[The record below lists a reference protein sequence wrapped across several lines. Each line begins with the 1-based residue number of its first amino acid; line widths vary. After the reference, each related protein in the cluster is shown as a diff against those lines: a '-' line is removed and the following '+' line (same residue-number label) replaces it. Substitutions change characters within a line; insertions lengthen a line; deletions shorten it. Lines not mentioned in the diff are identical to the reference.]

1 MMSVNENVPAP
12 ESDTTRQGQRRWL
25 SRAVAVVYGLVM
37 FEVVIMVSPFA
48 FYFYAAYGPTL
59 KWLNHSAAT
68 AWLTGFLLPHAVFTT
83 SPFLEIVRWDLGRY
97 AFGLGLLAFFILAAQ
112 IYGSKLLGR
121 KLVNSGIYRYVRHP
135 QYLSL
140 GLSAFGLFTM
150 WPRMIIFLLFVGML
164 LAYYFLARV
173 EERRML
179 AIDHTYAD
187 YMRGTGMFLPGNPG
201 DRLYRLLFG
210 SLHDQKVARP
220 VALASLLVLVLLAG
234 FGLRAY
240 TVRHIARTTVLPNV
254 EVVSVYPMTAR
265 SMRQLSSL
273 ALSDPSV
280 QQALQ
285 REGKATF
292 VAHVLPRDYGMIG
305 MFADVGTHHMT
316 PGNIRLSRF
325 KYLCGWLL
333 PFLDSHMRTDLMGS
347 DGQEY
352 QVVFSRVDGPDGQ
365 PVSSDRLFD
374 LSAKMTPV
382 YVANVNA
389 ATRQVSRTIDPPRRS
404 FWGDVKMPIF

>member
-1 MMSVNENVPAP
+1 MSANENAQAP
-12 ESDTTRQGQRRWL
+12 ESDATRQGARRWL

-59 KWLNHSAAT
+59 KWLNDSDAT

-83 SPFLEIVRWDLGRY
+83 SPFLEFLV
-97 AFGLGLLAFFILAAQ
+97 FFVLAAQ
-112 IYGSKLLGR
+112 IYGSKLFGR
-121 KLVNSGIYRYVRHP
+121 KLVNFGIYRYIRHP

-164 LAYYFLARV
+164 FAYYFLARV

-179 AIDHTYAD
+179 AMDPTYAD
-187 YMRGTGMFLPGNPG
+187 YMRGTGMFLPGNHG
-201 DRLYRLLFG
+201 GRLYRRLFG
-210 SLHDQKVARP
+210 NLREQKFARP
-220 VALASLLVLVLLAG
+220 LALTSLLVLVLLAV

-240 TVRHIARTTVLPNV
+240 TVRHIARTAVLPNV
-254 EVVSVYPMTAR
+254 EVVSVYPMAAMA
-265 SMRQLSSL
+265 MRQVASL

-285 REGKATF
+285 REGNATF
-292 VAHVLPRDYGMIG
+292 VAHVLPHDYGMIG

-316 PGNIRLSRF
+316 PGNVRLSRF

-333 PFLDSHMRTDLMGS
+333 PFLDSHVRTDLMGS
-347 DGQEY
+347 NGQEY
-352 QVVFSRVDGPDGQ
+352 RVVFSRVDGPNGQ
-365 PVSSDRLFD
+365 PVSSARLFN

-382 YVANVNA
+382 YVVDVSA
-389 ATRQVSRTIDPPRRS
+389 ATQQVSRSMDPPHRS